1 GENGTLIES
10 SGFALSNYLSGQCAG
25 ADQIIRDSGIEGLS
39 VIDSGP
45 LPANPAELFSSERM
59 KGLLEYC
66 KSNFDYVILDGPATL
81 VSDSKTLAAQAGTV
95 LMGVKTRKGGY
106 FRENYRSYQQYQ
118 RVLVEQPA

>member
-1 GENGTLIES
+1 
-10 SGFALSNYLSGQCAG
+10 
-25 ADQIIRDSGIEGLS
+25 
-39 VIDSGP
+39 
-45 LPANPAELFSSERM
+45 M

-81 VSDSKTLAAQAGTV
+81 VSDSKTLAAQADGTIIVLNASQTHRGQASRILREMREIHANVIGTV